1 MSDDL
6 GYPNIQAILD
16 NTLRS
21 VRRTIR
27 ARNDVKQR
35 CLESL
40 MYKRTARDLRRLK
53 KKRNDNLRRR
63 IREKLVKEAK
73 KRQRIEGKLK
83 AEMTNTLPPCDG
95 AVPVEDGRGASAI
108 VPSAPRYERPKG
120 CSVPTKADLQVP
132 KTSSVAATEKYKKY
146 RCNALNYYRSVF
158 DSDPLYNRDEGT
170 PMIWK
175 AFTDWFSAQGTPTA
189 SVDPVHG
196 FRRVKGPHLLDTL
209 NAISHTPAE
218 FRKWVVRGVDA
229 MRKSGDIGLLCVPA
243 RAVPPLP
250 PPLLPPDPA
259 GGPSPEAA
267 TARALAPGEGP
278 LALAEGTPAK
288 KKRNTG
294 PDLGPGPPGAFAPGG
309 GVPAPGV
316 GAPKGSA
323 EPVDAVNTHKK
334 ALRGV

>member
-73 KRQRIEGKLK
+73 KRQRIEKKVK
-83 AEMTNTLPPCDG
+83 AEMTNTPPPCGG

-108 VPSAPRYERPKG
+108 VPSAPRYKAKG
-120 CSVPTKADLQVP
+120 CNVPTKADLLVP
-132 KTSSVAATEKYKKY
+132 TTSSVAATEKYKKY
-146 RCNALNYYRSVF
+146 RCNALNYYRSLF

-189 SVDPVHG
+189 SVDPLNG
-196 FRRVKGPHLLDTL
+196 FRRVKGPQLLDTL
-209 NAISHTPAE
+209 NAMSDTPAE

-229 MRKSGDIGLLCVPA
+229 MRKSGDIGVLCVPA

-267 TARALAPGEGP
+267 TARALPPGEGP
-278 LALAEGTPAK
+278 LALAEGTPAN
-288 KKRNTG
+288 KKRKTG
-294 PDLGPGPPGAFAPGG
+294 PDLDPWPPGAFAPGG

-316 GAPKGSA
+316 GAPKESA
-323 EPVDAVNTHKK
+323 GPADVVTHKQ
-334 ALRGV
+334 ALTGA